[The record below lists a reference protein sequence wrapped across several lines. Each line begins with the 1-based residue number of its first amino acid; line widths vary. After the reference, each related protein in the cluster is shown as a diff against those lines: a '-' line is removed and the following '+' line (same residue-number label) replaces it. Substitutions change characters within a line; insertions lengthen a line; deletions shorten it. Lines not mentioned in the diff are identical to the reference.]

1 MNPAPTAQDIASALN
16 LSGPEALNQMR
27 QWAEAGY
34 ADAQLVLGQML
45 LDGRGTAPNP
55 QNALTW
61 FVKAGRQG
69 HPMAMN
75 MVGRCYENGWG
86 VEADQETAT
95 NWFRNAAHAGLDWG
109 MYNYATSLALGR
121 GVVEDRKSAFEWL
134 TRATALG
141 HAKAMNVLGGFYED
155 GWVVPVDLGQAR
167 SLYQQ
172 AAEGGDFRGWFNLGR
187 FQWSEGLCDD
197 ARASFRNAQT
207 GATPAFRLAMDEY
220 LEKAGVGPVS

>member
-1 MNPAPTAQDIASALN
+1 
-16 LSGPEALNQMR
+16 MR
-27 QWAEAGY
+27 SWAEDCN

-45 LDGRGTAPNP
+45 LDGRGAAPQP
-55 QNALTW
+55 QNALNW
-61 FVKAGRQG
+61 FVKAGRAG

-121 GVVEDRKSAFEWL
+121 GVAEDRSGAFEWL
-134 TRATALG
+134 TRASALG
-141 HAKAMNVLGGFYED
+141 HAKSMNVLGGFYED
-155 GWVVPVDLGQAR
+155 GWVVPVDLSQAR
-167 SLYQQ
+167 ALYLQ

-187 FQWSEGLCDD
+187 CQWAQGHADG
-197 ARASFRNAQT
+197 ARASFLKAQT
-207 GATPAFRLAMDEY
+207 GATPAFRAAMDDY
-220 LEKAGVGPVS
+220 LEKAGIMLSPIS